1 MRDTLENLDQTIKSF
16 RALQITLRFA
26 IVTNINGLQQ
36 PDIYFQLMLYVHCGS
51 CLHVAFMPDESAF
64 IWADASLIKMEERKI
79 KSS

>member
-16 RALQITLRFA
+16 RALQTTLRFCHSNKYQWLTTA
-26 IVTNINGLQQ
+26 
-36 PDIYFQLMLYVHCGS
+36 IYFQLMLCVHCGS
-51 CLHVAFMPDESAF
+51 CLHVAFMPDGSAF